1 MRKRPWLWILALI
14 PLVAIGFGVQYWL
27 RMQRTAGPPS
37 DPALTR
43 AGGTMAPRADEQTAD
58 SHGTTSAPKP
68 SAKGGSAAHDA
79 GHDELR
85 EETSE
90 DIEREERAARASA
103 AGLPDGLLTPKSTN
117 DGVCHSLEYR
127 GEGLSGTKFSDA
139 EWAKTQ
145 AQFTAGREALLAWL
159 QKRRKEIPDKAVFV
173 MENQLKSV
181 QLEKPPVREEPDLS
195 WRGIGVF
202 TYDSKGAPRVRLGG
216 GFVKL
221 VAKEPK
227 RAQFELTRLLA
238 QVWAPCEL
246 QRLDPSEVWSPLLD
260 CMKVSRESACAP
272 GSAAEEGWAVSSAL
286 AAILHSPGCN
296 LPGLSHPDV
305 VACLEKLP
313 LPLTLDSIGKVSQ

>member
-43 AGGTMAPRADEQTAD
+43 AGGTMAPRDEQSAD
-58 SHGTTSAPKP
+58 SHGAPAPSKP
-68 SAKGGSAAHDA
+68 AAKAEDI
-79 GHDELR
+79 R

-90 DIEREERAARASA
+90 DIEREERAARAQA

-127 GEGLSGTKFSDA
+127 GEGLSGTKVTDA
-139 EWAKTQ
+139 EWSKAQ

-173 MENQLKSV
+173 MENQLKAV

-202 TYDSKGAPRVRLGG
+202 TYDSKGAPRLRLGG
-216 GFVKL
+216 GFLKL
-221 VAKEPK
+221 VTKEPK

-272 GSAAEEGWAVSSAL
+272 GSSAEEGWAVSSAL

-313 LPLTLDSIGKVSQ
+313 LPLTLDSIGKVSSL